1 MRRPQSLRGRL
12 ILTLTSLLVA
22 VGLVI
27 GVVTT
32 YALRHELTGQV
43 DRQLRESVQRAQ
55 RAEFGGPGGPRQRQ
69 EDAAACPTGTRPAFV
84 GPGQVDGT
92 LGARFSGGALVDA
105 QSGVIDTSTTG
116 AQDCAVALTG
126 AQAEALRGV
135 GLGEPATVELP
146 GLGTYRVVAATLP
159 TGDAVQVTGVPLAG
173 VETTLLGVLGVEA
186 AVILLGVAAAA
197 ATGTVLVRRD
207 LEPLRRVAA
216 TATRVSEL
224 ELDRGEVDLEHRVP
238 ARDTDE
244 RTEVGRVGS
253 ALNRLLDHV
262 GSALSARH
270 ASEQR
275 VRQFVA
281 DASHEL
287 RTPLAAIRGY
297 AELPRRRGADAAPV
311 PADVAHALRRVE
323 SEAVRMTGLVEDLLL
338 LARLDSGRPLER
350 ERVDLTM
357 TVLDAVSDARVAG
370 PEHTWRLEL
379 PEEAVEV
386 TGDAARLHQV
396 LVNLLANARSHTPPG
411 TTVTVRLE
419 RDGGDGGDGD
429 GDVRDGGRVHL
440 DVVDDGPGIAADLL
454 PHVFERFARGDS
466 SRARGAGSTGLGLAI
481 VQAVVASHHGG
492 VEVRSRPGRTAF
504 RVSLPAAAAGGPSP
518 A

>member
-1 MRRPQSLRGRL
+1 MRFPLRRPQTLRGRL
-12 ILTLTSLLVA
+12 IATVTSLLVA

-32 YALRHELTGQV
+32 YALSEQLVDQV
-43 DRQLRESVQRAQ
+43 DGQLAESVELAQ
-55 RAEFGGPGGPRQRQ
+55 RSEFGGRGGPPPD
-69 EDAAACPTGTRPAFV
+69 EEEASACPSGTRPAFV

-92 LGARFSGGALVDA
+92 LGARFAGGQLVA
-105 QSGVIDTSTTG
+105 GQSGVIDTSSTG
-116 AQDCAVALTG
+116 SQECAVALSD
-126 AQAEALRGV
+126 AQAEVLRQV
-135 GLGEPATVELP
+135 ELGGARTVELP

-159 TGDAVQVTGVPLAG
+159 TGALQVTGVPLTG
-173 VETTLLGVLGVEA
+173 VETTLWTVVGVEA

-197 ATGTVLVRRD
+197 VTGTVLVRRD
-207 LEPLRRVAA
+207 LAPLQRVAA
-216 TATRVSEL
+216 TAARVSEL
-224 ELDRGEVDLEHRVP
+224 ELDRGEVDLEQRVP
-238 ARDTDE
+238 EADTDE

-262 GSALSARH
+262 GSALRARH

-297 AELPRRRGADAAPV
+297 AELARRNRESV

-350 ERVDLTM
+350 ESVDLTM

-370 PEHTWRLEL
+370 PEHTWRLDL

-386 TGDAARLHQV
+386 PGDAARLHQV

-411 TTVTVRLE
+411 TTVTVHLAA
-419 RDGGDGGDGD
+419 DPAPGGA
-429 GDVRDGGRVHL
+429 GRVHL
-440 DVVDDGPGIAADLL
+440 DVVDDGPGIAPDLL

-466 SRARGAGSTGLGLAI
+466 SRSRAAGSTGLGLAI
-481 VQAVVASHHGG
+481 VQAVVASHHG
-492 VEVRSRPGRTAF
+492 EVAVDSRPGRTAF
-504 RVSLPAAAAGGPSP
+504 RVSLPAVGAAPPAPAG
-518 A
+518 

>member
-1 MRRPQSLRGRL
+1 MRFPLRRPQTLRGRL
-12 ILTLTSLLVA
+12 IATVTALLVA

-32 YALRHELTGQV
+32 YALRDQLMDQV
-43 DRQLRESVQRAQ
+43 DGQLAESVDLAQ
-55 RAEFGGPGGPRQRQ
+55 RSEFGGRAGPRPDDDD
-69 EDAAACPTGTRPAFV
+69 EEAGSCPSGTRPAFV

-92 LGARFSGGALVDA
+92 VGARFSGGELVA
-105 QSGVIDTSTTG
+105 GQSGVIDTSSG
-116 AQDCAVALTG
+116 GDQECAVALSD
-126 AQAEALRGV
+126 AQAEALRQV
-135 GLGEPATVELP
+135 DLGDARTVELP

-159 TGDAVQVTGVPLAG
+159 TGALQVTGVPLTG
-173 VETTLLGVLGVEA
+173 VETTLWTVVGVEA

-197 ATGTVLVRRD
+197 VTGTVLVRRD
-207 LEPLRRVAA
+207 LAPLQRVAA
-216 TATRVSEL
+216 TAARVSEL
-224 ELDRGEVDLEHRVP
+224 ELDRGEVDLEQRVP

-297 AELPRRRGADAAPV
+297 AELARRNRESV

-350 ERVDLTM
+350 EHVDLTM

-370 PEHTWRLEL
+370 PDHTWRLDL

-386 TGDAARLHQV
+386 PGDGARLHQV
-396 LVNLLANARSHTPPG
+396 LVNLLGNARSHTPAG
-411 TTVTVRLE
+411 TTVTVHLRTE
-419 RDGGDGGDGD
+419 
-429 GDVRDGGRVHL
+429 GGRVHL
-440 DVVDDGPGIAADLL
+440 DVVDDGPGISPELL

-466 SRARGAGSTGLGLAI
+466 SRSRAAGSTGLGLAI
-481 VQAVVASHHGG
+481 VQAVVASHDGR
-492 VEVRSRPGRTAF
+492 VSVDSVPGRTAF
-504 RVSLPAAAAGGPSP
+504 RVDLPLAPAGEP
-518 A
+518 ARAS